1 MKSLLPFL
9 TFSDDAMEA
18 RNFYKE
24 VFYDLDV
31 EYLQEYGPET
41 PELTGKIMQA
51 VISLNGQQIM
61 MSDSSQPKE
70 FNFNTSMTFYG
81 ECRDMN
87 EIELYYGK
95 LKRNAAILVPLDEY
109 GPGRRFAHIQDRFG
123 LSWQLN
129 FSK

>member
-9 TFSDDAMEA
+9 TFNGNAMEA
-18 RNFYKE
+18 LNFYKE

-61 MSDSSQPKE
+61 LGDSRLPKE
-70 FNFNTSMTFYG
+70 FNFTPSMSFYV
-81 ECRDMN
+81 ECRGRK
-87 EIELYYGK
+87 EIELEAGK
-95 LKRNAAILVPLDEY
+95 LTR
-109 GPGRRFAHIQDRFG
+109 
-123 LSWQLN
+123 
-129 FSK
+129 

>member
-1 MKSLLPFL
+1 
-9 TFSDDAMEA
+9 
-18 RNFYKE
+18 
-24 VFYDLDV
+24 

-61 MSDSSQPKE
+61 LSDSSLPKE
-70 FNFNTSMTFYG
+70 FNFTPSMSFYV
-81 ECRDMN
+81 ESRDLN
-87 EIELYYGK
+87 EVEPYYGK
-95 LKRNAAILVPLDEY
+95 LKSNAAVLVPPDEY